1 MSRSNRRDSSRLVK
15 EQVVGHRRC
24 SYLHAH
30 MITLEIALSEIH
42 FKIFT
47 FLSR

>member
-1 MSRSNRRDSSRLVK
+1 VK

-24 SYLHAH
+24 SYLHAQ
-30 MITLEIALSEIH
+30 MFTLLEIH
-42 FKIFT
+42 FKMFT